1 MDHLQGI
8 PNEVLKR
15 GHASRVAV
23 FPQNRKTRKG
33 DFTRFPG
40 PDYLPNKLPPMTDSE
55 CVEWARL
62 NYRPGDPIPDSWWS
76 VVRATCEEMNYEH
89 RCRGY
94 KKDYPPPK
102 KIGKKP
108 KKIDA
113 FKEGARKVWDNKP
126 LRRRWGLAL
135 GAMLI
140 LWGCTSLIYPEAFSK
155 RSDETW
161 SESKIAKTDSSGL
174 RARTFADMRVLPNK

>member
-1 MDHLQGI
+1 MSDEKEEEL
-8 PNEVLKR
+8 
-15 GHASRVAV
+15 
-23 FPQNRKTRKG
+23 G

-40 PDYLPNKLPPMTDSE
+40 PDYLPNKLPPMTNSE

-113 FKEGARKVWDNKP
+113 FKEGARKIWDNKP
-126 LRRRWGLAL
+126 LRRRWAITL
-135 GAMLI
+135 GAALAVFGLGI
-140 LWGCTSLIYPEAFSK
+140 VL
-155 RSDETW
+155 
-161 SESKIAKTDSSGL
+161 IAKDLAPHKWSGGGRRYIASHEVVAFL
-174 RARTFADMRVLPNK
+174 RFVGLFLTTIGAGVIVFFLPKIEE